1 MLHLHFASTVTLTG
15 VGTLFASAH
24 ETAPIGFGL
33 DAMNNPFTHSNIT
46 GANSFL
52 LSLTG
57 IAGSFQTV
65 TFGASNTV
73 GGISFTGQDFYF
85 EEGAN
90 QPQFYVSALSYNSVP
105 GPVVG
110 AGLPGLIA
118 ACGGLLALARR
129 RRQLVA

>member
-15 VGTLFASAH
+15 VGTLFDSGH
-24 ETAPIGFGL
+24 ETNGTFGGS
-33 DAMNNPFTHSNIT
+33 FTHSNIT

-57 IAGSFQTV
+57 GVGTFQTV